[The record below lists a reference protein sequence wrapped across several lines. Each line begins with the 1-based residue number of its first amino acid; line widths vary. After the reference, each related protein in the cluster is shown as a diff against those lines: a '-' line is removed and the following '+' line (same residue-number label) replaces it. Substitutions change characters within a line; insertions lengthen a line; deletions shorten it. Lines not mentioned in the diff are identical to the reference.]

1 MDIHTE
7 LVSMSIHDLIEF
19 YEHEIP
25 YPDGRNEKGSFLVA
39 NLYTKIVLGNIK
51 LKKDDNDGNL
61 ADYYTQIDRRL
72 LGAVSPVFEVCCN
85 KTKQSY
91 SGLNFLIEFYEHEI
105 PYPDGRNE
113 KGSFL
118 VANLYTKM

>member
-39 NLYTKIVLGNIK
+39 NLYTKMWVLMGELLLLWKPWFRVRYCPFSDSCLLK
-51 LKKDDNDGNL
+51 LGD
-61 ADYYTQIDRRL
+61 IDSSGHNERRQ
-72 LGAVSPVFEVCCN
+72 GV
-85 KTKQSY
+85 
-91 SGLNFLIEFYEHEI
+91 
-105 PYPDGRNE
+105 
-113 KGSFL
+113 L
-118 VANLYTKM
+118 VATHRFIGSH